1 MVAWA
6 ALKNLL
12 NLEEFK
18 MYNRLNN
25 AVILVVATSI
35 YSMTPAYAGNLFYDN
50 ILQTRAGY
58 GCLDVA
64 KNSPVGD
71 GFNVITWK
79 ECHGGTNQVWS
90 SNGHAVTSNG
100 LCLQSEN
107 KNIVA
112 KRCDD
117 GEDQKWS
124 LDTNNRTIRS
134 AAGQCLDVVAKG
146 SSAHNVIPYSCH
158 SGPNQT
164 WNLTP
169 SPNRKIS
176 RAPEIPDYGDVP
188 VLHDE
193 EALYSRVLP
202 NAYGSQSVKID
213 CLVSGADSEETSNKI
228 TVTWY
233 NAAGK
238 VVGARY
244 RNGISTC
251 HGSND
256 EWELTK
262 AEEAAYVKISID
274 GNDGYLMDQV
284 IMYREGKRVRT
295 HGGNDSRG
303 WCLSTDNSDHNTG
316 NFKGHSVDS
325 QCPSTRTFKY

>member
-1 MVAWA
+1 
-6 ALKNLL
+6 
-12 NLEEFK
+12 

-25 AVILVVATSI
+25 IAILVMSASL
-35 YSMTPAYAGNLFYDN
+35 YSATPAYAGNLFYEY
-50 ILQTRAGY
+50 ILQSRAGY

-71 GFNVITWK
+71 GFNVIVW
-79 ECHGGTNQVWS
+79 EDCHGGSNQVWS
-90 SNGHAVTSNG
+90 SNGRAITSNG

-112 KRCDD
+112 KLCDG

-124 LDTNNRTIRS
+124 LDTSDYTIRS

-146 SSAHNVIPYSCH
+146 SSAYNVIPYSCH
-158 SGPNQT
+158 SGPNQL
-164 WNLTP
+164 WNTPP
-169 SPNRKIS
+169 SPNRKT
-176 RAPEIPDYGDVP
+176 RTHTTTPDTYDVP

-193 EALYSRVLP
+193 EALYSKVLP

-233 NAAGK
+233 NDVGK
-238 VVGARY
+238 VIGARY

-256 EWELTK
+256 EWELTY
-262 AEEAAYVKISID
+262 AEEAAYVKISTNGD
-274 GNDGYLMDQV
+274 DGYLMDQI
-284 IMYREGKRVRT
+284 IMYREGKRIRT
-295 HGGNDSRG
+295 HGENDSRG
-303 WCLSTDNSDHNTG
+303 WCLSTDNNDHNRG
-316 NFKGHSVDS
+316 NFYGHSVDS
-325 QCPSTRTFKY
+325 QCPSSRTFKY